1 MSKDKTITVEDMD
14 GNVSRISVRIPNFW
28 AEEPELWFAQLE
40 GQFALLNVT
49 EDDAK
54 YAFVL
59 ARIEPKQARE
69 IKDLI
74 TQPPLTHKYET
85 IKKALIQ
92 RLTDSQGQRI
102 RQLLEHEDIGD
113 RKPSQFLRHL
123 STLAGTTVSKEL
135 LRTLWLARLPQN
147 MQAILATRTEDR
159 LEDVAEQA
167 DRIHEVSGK
176 TTVMATA
183 VPTGTES
190 RNPWELQI
198 AALSKQVAD
207 LTTEV
212 TKMARNRERSRSRHR
227 SQARDRPRWR
237 SRSPAQEGVC
247 FYHRRFGDKAMKC
260 TTPCNYRT
268 KNSEASH

>member
-1 MSKDKTITVEDMD
+1 MSKDKTIMVEETDK
-14 GNVSRISVRIPNFW
+14 
-28 AEEPELWFAQLE
+28 EPELWFAQLE
-40 GQFALLNVT
+40 GQFALLNIT
-49 EDDAK
+49 DDDAK

-102 RQLLEHEDIGD
+102 RQLLEHEVIGD

-123 STLAGTTVSKEL
+123 GTLADTTVSKEL
-135 LRTLWLARLPQN
+135 LRTLRLAKLPQS
-147 MQAILATRTEDR
+147 MQAILATRTEGR

-167 DRIHEVSGK
+167 NRIHEVSGK
-176 TTVMATA
+176 TTIMATV
-183 VPTGTES
+183 VPTGS
-190 RNPWELQI
+190 GNRSPWELQI
-198 AALSKQVAD
+198 AALSKQVAE

-212 TKMARNRERSRSRHR
+212 TRMARNQARTRSRHR
-227 SQARDRPRWR
+227 NQSGGRPRWR
-237 SRSPAQEGVC
+237 SKSPAQEGVC
-247 FYHRRFGDKAMKC
+247 FYHRRFGDKAIKC
-260 TTPCNYRT
+260 TTPCHFKIKTPRQVIDGGQ
-268 KNSEASH
+268 